1 MNTESTRDALA
12 KWLARHDNKYA
23 WSKMTRGEKNEQ
35 VDFTKYTSGY
45 KELISL
51 FNTHLDQQI
60 AEAKKDSFKLAKEDV
75 MKLRTMYLTKD
86 YEDPIGEKVVAIR
99 NKLRDEIATDIEER
113 IATLTKQDKE
123 K

>member
-1 MNTESTRDALA
+1 MTNTQGSDTESIRGELA

-51 FNTHLDQQI
+51 FDTYLDQQI
-60 AEAKKDSFKLAKEDV
+60 AEAEKNILQQVNEGVIGKGLFIDGAETPSQLLNRLRKKQRKALAQLIRQDE
-75 MKLRTMYLTKD
+75 
-86 YEDPIGEKVVAIR
+86 EK
-99 NKLRDEIATDIEER
+99 
-113 IATLTKQDKE
+113 
-123 K
+123 

>member
-1 MNTESTRDALA
+1 MTNTQGSDTESTRDELA

-60 AEAKKDSFKLAKEDV
+60 AEALEGVLDALKNERMEYGHLEGAIDIVEHKLHV
-75 MKLRTMYLTKD
+75 
-86 YEDPIGEKVVAIR
+86 
-99 NKLRDEIATDIEER
+99 
-113 IATLTKQDKE
+113 ATLTKDNNKE
-123 K
+123 NV